1 LHTKRSVLMS
11 PTKEHIILT
20 AFRLFLQR
28 GYKEVTMSMLV
39 KATGL
44 SKGAFYHYFENKEQ
58 LFIETLDNLFFSISP
73 FSNEMVINPEV
84 SFYDYMQM
92 YIDNVKKMSKM
103 ISTYVGEEASG
114 MGYYRLMLDVANYA
128 PDFHKK
134 IENTN
139 KYELDFWKKVIENGI
154 RKGEIK
160 DELDLDIL
168 ANHFQWL
175 QDGIAMNSIFSGDTK
190 GLYTNLDKAFN
201 QLYNI
206 IKV

>member
-1 LHTKRSVLMS
+1 MS

-20 AFRLFLQR
+20 SFRLFLQK

-44 SKGAFYHYFENKEQ
+44 SKGAFYHYFESKEQ
-58 LFIETLDNLFFSISP
+58 LFTETLDNLFFSISP
-73 FSNEMVINPEV
+73 FNQEMVINPEV

-92 YIDNVKKMSKM
+92 YIDNVKKMAKM
-103 ISTYVGEEASG
+103 ITTYIGEEASG

-134 IENTN
+134 IENSN

-154 RKGEIK
+154 ERGEVK
-160 DELDLDIL
+160 SDLELGVL

-175 QDGIAMNSIFSGDTK
+175 QDGIAMNSIFSGDPK
-190 GLYTNLDKAFN
+190 GLYANLDKAFN
-201 QLYNI
+201 QLYSLV
-206 IKV
+206 KV